1 MTSTPKSTK
10 TREEGPFKSVPGKT
24 TVKSPEPTAT
34 HKGGVPILYAT
45 WQPVPDCSSLSDW
58 LDQVHRAVRMKHP
71 DVADQIK
78 TLERRQIEIPDEPQE
93 PQTPERGSD
102 LEVVEMYKIKVQ
114 IYLSQM
120 QVHSKSL
127 MVYQTK
133 IEKEENNEKA
143 CASEILAYVS
153 DPLIQKMKQ
162 DIPELDICSDIPRI
176 ITALKKYHGETNAK
190 SVRRIMLHAYLS
202 HAMIK
207 MQPTESLFQYHK
219 RYLESMRRAVE
230 GGAEALEDDLEAI
243 KFIESLL
250 SDKYGEWQMSLVNR
264 EHDAQAS
271 GQAESPWPK
280 TVSEAYAIA
289 SARLISYG
297 KSRSYDIDS
306 PSVSTINK
314 AIGRQADSEGR
325 GGGTRKDV
333 TARDDDDSPPF
344 KPHKTHSAKPER
356 ANEEECYI
364 CEGAFNYLTKDKR
377 HFPKYCPFV
386 SITSKD
392 KKALMT
398 KMLHSNDDQKTSTE
412 VAKTSTAN
420 KISKR
425 QGYSRYSD
433 SEDEQ
438 ENPYGVIMGNADR

>member
-10 TREEGPFKSVPGKT
+10 TREEGPFKIVPGKT

-45 WQPVPDCSSLSDW
+45 WQLMTGATSLSDW
-58 LDQVHRAVRMKHP
+58 IDQVHRAMRTKHP

-78 TLERRQIEIPDEPQE
+78 TLERRQIEIPYEPQE

-102 LEVVEMYKIKVQ
+102 QEVVEMYKIKVQ

-120 QVHSKSL
+120 QVHSKAL
-127 MVYQTK
+127 IVYQSK

-153 DPLIQKMKQ
+153 DPLIQKVKQ

-207 MQPTESLFQYHK
+207 MK
-219 RYLESMRRAVE
+219 
-230 GGAEALEDDLEAI
+230 
-243 KFIESLL
+243 
-250 SDKYGEWQMSLVNR
+250 
-264 EHDAQAS
+264 
-271 GQAESPWPK
+271 
-280 TVSEAYAIA
+280 
-289 SARLISYG
+289 
-297 KSRSYDIDS
+297 
-306 PSVSTINK
+306 
-314 AIGRQADSEGR
+314 ADSKGR

-344 KPHKTHSAKPER
+344 KPHKTHAARPER

-364 CEGAFNYLTKDKR
+364 CEGAFNYLTKDKK

-398 KMLHSNDDQKTSTE
+398 KMLHSNDDQQASTE

-420 KISKR
+420 KIAKR
-425 QGYSRYSD
+425 QSYSRYSD
-433 SEDEQ
+433 SEDE
-438 ENPYGVIMGNADR
+438 EDNPYGVIMGTADR

>member
-1 MTSTPKSTK
+1 MTSTPKSAK
-10 TREEGPFKSVPGKT
+10 TREEGPFKIVAGKS
-24 TVKSPEPTAT
+24 TVKSSEPTAT

-45 WQPVPDCSSLSDW
+45 WQLMTDATSLSDW
-58 LDQVHRAVRMKHP
+58 IDQVHRAVRTKHP

-78 TLERRQIEIPDEPQE
+78 TLERRLIEIPDEPQE
-93 PQTPERGSD
+93 PETPERGSD
-102 LEVVEMYKIKVQ
+102 QEVVEMYKIKVQ

-120 QVHSKSL
+120 QVHAKAL

-153 DPLIQKMKQ
+153 DPLIQKVKQ

-176 ITALKKYHGETNAK
+176 ITALKSYRSGQDQ
-190 SVRRIMLHAYLS
+190 YLS

-207 MQPTESLFQYHK
+207 MQPTENLFHYHK
-219 RYLESMRRAVE
+219 RYVESMRRADE
-230 GGAEALEDDLEAI
+230 GGAQPFDDDLEAI
-243 KFIESLL
+243 KFVESLL
-250 SDKYGEWQMSLVNR
+250 PEIYGEWQMALVNR
-264 EHDAQAS
+264 EHDTQAS
-271 GQAESPWPK
+271 GQGASPWPK
-280 TVSEAYAIA
+280 TVGEAYEIA
-289 SARLISYG
+289 AARLTPYG
-297 KSRSYDIDS
+297 KSKSFDIHS

-325 GGGTRKDV
+325 GGGTRRDA
-333 TARDDDDSPPF
+333 TAHEDEDSPPF
-344 KPHKTHSAKPER
+344 KPYKTHSAKPER
-356 ANEEECYI
+356 ANDEECYI

-386 SITSKD
+386 SIASKD

-398 KMLHSNDDQKTSTE
+398 KLLHSNDDREASTE

-420 KISKR
+420 KIAKR
-425 QGYSRYSD
+425 QGYSRFSD
-433 SEDEQ
+433 SEDDED
-438 ENPYGVIMGNADR
+438 NSYGVIMGTADR

>member
-1 MTSTPKSTK
+1 
-10 TREEGPFKSVPGKT
+10 
-24 TVKSPEPTAT
+24 
-34 HKGGVPILYAT
+34 
-45 WQPVPDCSSLSDW
+45 
-58 LDQVHRAVRMKHP
+58 
-71 DVADQIK
+71 
-78 TLERRQIEIPDEPQE
+78 
-93 PQTPERGSD
+93 
-102 LEVVEMYKIKVQ
+102 
-114 IYLSQM
+114 
-120 QVHSKSL
+120 
-127 MVYQTK
+127 
-133 IEKEENNEKA
+133 
-143 CASEILAYVS
+143 
-153 DPLIQKMKQ
+153 
-162 DIPELDICSDIPRI
+162 
-176 ITALKKYHGETNAK
+176 
-190 SVRRIMLHAYLS
+190 
-202 HAMIK
+202 
-207 MQPTESLFQYHK
+207 
-219 RYLESMRRAVE
+219 
-230 GGAEALEDDLEAI
+230 
-243 KFIESLL
+243 
-250 SDKYGEWQMSLVNR
+250 MSLVNR

-271 GQAESPWPK
+271 GRAESPWPK

-297 KSRSYDIDS
+297 KSRSYDINS

-398 KMLHSNDDQKTSTE
+398 KMLHSNDDQQASTE

-420 KISKR
+420 KIAKM

-433 SEDEQ
+433 SEDE
-438 ENPYGVIMGNADR
+438 EDNPYGVIMGTADR